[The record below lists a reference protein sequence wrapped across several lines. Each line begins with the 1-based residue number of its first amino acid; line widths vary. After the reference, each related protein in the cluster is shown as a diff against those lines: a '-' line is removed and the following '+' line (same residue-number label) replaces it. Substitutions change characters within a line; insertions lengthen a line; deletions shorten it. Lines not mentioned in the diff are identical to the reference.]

1 MLPAAGVEEVLTRDA
16 LRPGGEINVFHA
28 LVRWG
33 RGGVEGT
40 SSGEEGAGG
49 LRGDGN
55 GRGAASDTSSGGG
68 ESKGSM
74 DSMAEDA
81 SVTTSPSSASAFDFA
96 FEDDNEEIAAV
107 AAAADKD
114 RARTVPA
121 PAIGV
126 GGDRVGGAAESGRAA
141 QFADL
146 LGRCVRASL
155 LGSDELTS
163 IV

>member
-1 MLPAAGVEEVLTRDA
+1 MPRAPLSCSRCELYAPQNCLGHTKRATRC
-16 LRPGGEINVFHA
+16 PY
-28 LVRWG
+28 
-33 RGGVEGT
+33 
-40 SSGEEGAGG
+40 
-49 LRGDGN
+49 
-55 GRGAASDTSSGGG
+55 
-68 ESKGSM
+68 
-74 DSMAEDA
+74 
-81 SVTTSPSSASAFDFA
+81 FA

-126 GGDRVGGAAESGRAA
+126 DGDKVGGAAESGRAA